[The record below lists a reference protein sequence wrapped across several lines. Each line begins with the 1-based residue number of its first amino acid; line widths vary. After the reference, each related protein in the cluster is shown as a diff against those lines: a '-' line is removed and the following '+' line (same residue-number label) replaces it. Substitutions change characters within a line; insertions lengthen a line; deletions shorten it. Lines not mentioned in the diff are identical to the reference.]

1 MANSLGSLTSN
12 IVSSMMLELTLAR
25 LAPLMALSTDFSAE
39 AIDFNQSLKV
49 RTATPPT
56 VSDYS
61 TTNGYVAVDA
71 TTTDYTVTIDKHKHV
86 TLAFNDQEISGT
98 ARRLLDEQV
107 RVAAYA
113 LADQVLDD
121 VLALVIA
128 ATFTNTAITETAA
141 NTDRDTLVSFRQSLT
156 NNAAPDTGRNV
167 LMNVSAFGY
176 LTADTKIIS
185 QDYNNIG
192 NNDYRSGVLKNIQG
206 FDNVFEIPNLPSTG
220 NMQSFALHKSAL
232 VMAARL
238 PKDPGAIGGNV
249 MIPGSIETIQDENTG
264 LALQVRTWYDMQKG
278 KLNQTYTL
286 MYGVAAG
293 VIKHLTI
300 AKTA

>member
-1 MANSLGSLTSN
+1 MANSLGTLTSN

-25 LAPLMALSTDFSAE
+25 LAPLKALATDFSAE
-39 AIDFNQSLKV
+39 PIDFGQSLKV

-71 TTTDYTVTIDKHKHV
+71 TTTDYSVTMDKHKHV
-86 TLAFNDQEISGT
+86 TLAFHDQEISGT
-98 ARRLLDEQV
+98 NRKLLDEQI
-107 RVAAYA
+107 RVSAYA
-113 LADQVLDD
+113 LADQVIDD
-121 VLALVIA
+121 VLALVVA

-141 NTDRDTLVSFRQSLT
+141 NTDRDTLVSLRQSLT
-156 NNAAPDTGRNV
+156 NNSAPHVGRNV
-167 LMNVSAFGY
+167 LMNVAAFGY
-176 LTADTKIIS
+176 LSADTKIIS
-185 QDYNNIG
+185 RDYNDIG
-192 NNDYRSGVLKNIQG
+192 NNDYRAGELKNIQG
-206 FDNVFEIPNLPSTG
+206 FDSVYEVPNLPSTG

-249 MIPGSIETIQDENTG
+249 MIPGTIETLQDEDTG

-278 KLNQTYTL
+278 KINQTYTL